1 MFKNVAK
8 AFWKYLYTILLAI
21 IAFAFTLYIFMKPVI
36 ESKEHI
42 LSPYD
47 TLNLTKLELE
57 TIIAN
62 IMKASNDE
70 EDVNHN
76 FENIY
81 TSILKTLEMLSG
93 EFTIEPFNLKSNLQ
107 LVVFFCFV
115 ITSLLLFNFILG
127 FNLS

>member
-8 AFWKYLYTILLAI
+8 FII
-21 IAFAFTLYIFMKPVI
+21 IAFAFTFYIVMKPVI

-42 LSPYD
+42 LSLNG
-47 TLNLTKLELE
+47 TFNLTKLELE

-62 IMKASNDE
+62 IMKASNYE

-93 EFTIEPFNLKSNLQ
+93 EFTIEPFNLKNNLQ
-107 LVVFFCFV
+107 GILFFCFV
-115 ITSLLLFNFILG
+115 ITSLLFFNFILR

>member
-1 MFKNVAK
+1 
-8 AFWKYLYTILLAI
+8 
-21 IAFAFTLYIFMKPVI
+21 MKPVV

-47 TLNLTKLELE
+47 TFNLTKLELE

-62 IMKASNDE
+62 IMKESNYE

-93 EFTIEPFNLKSNLQ
+93 EFTIEPFNLKNKLQ
-107 LVVFFCFV
+107 VFFCFA
-115 ITSLLLFNFILG
+115 ITSLFLFNFILR